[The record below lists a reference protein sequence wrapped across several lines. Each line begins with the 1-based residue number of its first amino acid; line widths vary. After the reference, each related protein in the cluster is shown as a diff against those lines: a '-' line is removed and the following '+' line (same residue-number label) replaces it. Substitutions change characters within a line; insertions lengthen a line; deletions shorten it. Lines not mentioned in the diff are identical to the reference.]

1 MSMNALQSPAK
12 SKMLRSTW
20 QLNSITSARITGN
33 RGLRTSKNSDS
44 APFLYNNQPKGNDK
58 LSTLVTQ
65 AGYENKM
72 SKFDMPK
79 LNN

>member
-1 MSMNALQSPAK
+1 MSMNAWQSPAK
-12 SKMLRSTW
+12 TKMLRSNW
-20 QLNSITSARITGN
+20 QLANITPARTTGN

-44 APFLYNNQPKGNDK
+44 APLLHNAQPKGNDK